1 MSAYMLAW
9 DVGSFLENLS
19 KNVQSWF
26 GIIVVLIGAIMV
38 GVAIYQVATG
48 LIMMICAIW
57 KIASGLISHGKKQ
70 TNWFVVILLFLLG
83 GAFFLGG
90 FNWALDIAQ
99 GGKETIDKMGSGSGG
114 APDEVIRLFTR

>member
-9 DVGSFLENLS
+9 DVGSFLENLLTS
-19 KNVQSWF
+19 VKGWF
-26 GIIVVLIGAIMV
+26 GTIVILIGAIMV
-38 GVAIYQVATG
+38 GVAIYQVAT
-48 LIMMICAIW
+48 
-57 KIASGLISHGKKQ
+57 GLISHGKKQ

-90 FNWALDIAQ
+90 FQWALGIAQ

-114 APDEVIRLFTR
+114 APDEVIRLFMR